1 MRHKGK
7 TTEWYP
13 GEIFT
18 AWENRELGK
27 IPPLQY
33 TFPLLPALSV
43 VIRCN
48 AWICNIHLVTMRLQ
62 TKAKC
67 WGWQS
72 GKIEMILGDLG
83 DFVDLRQRAR
93 NALPSFIEIIK
104 YIYFH
109 MVNNSAPQQETFLI
123 DSASVIFFRHI
134 IHILHFELVLNT
146 LQWKQYKGQG

>member
-1 MRHKGK
+1 
-7 TTEWYP
+7 
-13 GEIFT
+13 
-18 AWENRELGK
+18 
-27 IPPLQY
+27 
-33 TFPLLPALSV
+33 
-43 VIRCN
+43 
-48 AWICNIHLVTMRLQ
+48 
-62 TKAKC
+62 
-67 WGWQS
+67 
-72 GKIEMILGDLG
+72 MILGDLG

-146 LQWKQYKGQG
+146 LQ